1 MSPMLTRI
9 FLFLLSLTIFV
20 LGLFMIASACVAVGF
35 IGVGEMAFN
44 MKNAFFTLYC
54 LYSIN
59 IIKSCEN
66 RIKEDA
72 NKFFLLKSL
81 CFL

>member
-1 MSPMLTRI
+1 MLTRI

-44 MKNAFFTLYC
+44 MKNAFFTLYSVGC
-54 LYSIN
+54 GGYLIAAARN
-59 IIKSCEN
+59 CF
-66 RIKEDA
+66 KEFFA
-72 NKFFLLKSL
+72 NG
-81 CFL
+81 